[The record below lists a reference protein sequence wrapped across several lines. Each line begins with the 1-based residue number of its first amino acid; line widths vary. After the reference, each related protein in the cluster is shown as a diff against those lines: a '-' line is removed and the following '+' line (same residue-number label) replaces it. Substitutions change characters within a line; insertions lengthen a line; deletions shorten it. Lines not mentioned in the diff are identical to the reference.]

1 MIEIVIR
8 LFTYVKFR
16 LCVQLTTRIFS
27 YGVKVYSHVTSATQF
42 FFDLYRPVL
51 KNANVKYEEP
61 ILDG

>member
-1 MIEIVIR
+1 MIR
-8 LFTYVKFR
+8 LFTLFTYVK
-16 LCVQLTTRIFS
+16 CPAYNNDFS
-27 YGVKVYSHVTSATQF
+27 YDVKVHSHVTSATEF